1 MTMPD
6 RIYER
11 TEAGLKALDD
21 SSSAL
26 RAETRWV
33 LALVKTGTHADLV
46 RSGMRHYPE
55 QRVADMLAE
64 LESLG
69 FIKSVPATS
78 DHNLDFTGNFSL
90 AELAAAAKKSRQ

>member
-1 MTMPD
+1 MPD

-11 TEAGLKALDD
+11 TEAGLKALNG

-26 RAETRWV
+26 RAESRW
-33 LALVKTGTHADLV
+33 ALGLVDTGTHADTV
-46 RSGMRHYPE
+46 RAGMRHYPE
-55 QRVADMLAE
+55 QRVAEALAE

-78 DHNLDFTGNFSL
+78 QHDLDFTGSFSL
-90 AELAAAAKKSRQ
+90 AELAAAAKKLRR